1 MDDNTSGSRHSDLG
15 DLQPTNADN
24 KVDIEALLKDPEVL
38 KRAAEELA
46 KAEIQKPS
54 VKDSIEN
61 AYKMRDDAIRQLTE
75 LQRAQEEAK
84 IKALEKEGKASEALQ
99 ERLKLIQAENEKL
112 KQAQIEMS
120 RDGVVRDAL
129 RGLDFSSDKAKDIAL
144 NDLLKNLQQ
153 NVMGQWVGPRGESIQ
168 EFVQSYSQEDGNS
181 FLFKPKTSSG
191 PKFANSTGVA
201 SGAKADPKSIRQ
213 MSQAELLAAASAGQL
228 TGAKGDIW
236 Y

>member
-1 MDDNTSGSRHSDLG
+1 MEDIIQGNSEAQTE
-15 DLQPTNADN
+15 N

-46 KAEIQKPS
+46 KADIQKPS

-144 NDLLKNLQQ
+144 TDLLKNLQQ
-153 NVMGQWVGPRGESIQ
+153 NVLGQWVGPRGESIQ
-168 EFVQSYSQEDGNS
+168 EFVQSYAQEEDNG
-181 FLFKPKTSSG
+181 FLFKSKTSSG
-191 PKFANSTGVA
+191 PRFANQSGVA
-201 SGAKADPKSIRQ
+201 STGKADPKSIRQ
-213 MSQAELLAAASAGQL
+213 MSQAELLQAASAGQL